1 MRTYYVPGSK
11 EGSEF
16 SGSSSE
22 PVLRFEPFVTQDTEI
37 SPTHALTAIFNRYCF
52 LSLCLGASR
61 VLGSWNF
68 QPL

>member
-22 PVLRFEPFVTQDTEI
+22 SVLRFEPFVTQDTEI
-37 SPTHALTAIFNRYCF
+37 SPTRALTVIFNVF
-52 LSLCLGASR
+52 VSLCIGASR